1 MKAKQPIAKT
11 MRPSKAITTKYSMAF
26 TLALAAVSLMSSD
39 PVHGFTTPSVG
50 SPTLSSHIRV
60 SSPATLSRSP
70 TQLHVSQIASNDNK
84 SEGAERQNH
93 HNQALEV
100 TIQDLNLIEAE
111 ATGDE
116 AADSE
121 FLKGFGI
128 IALITLFNA
137 SLSPVWHQV
146 YLGNGPPPLFLNAAV
161 SIVAFLGLITG
172 APLLESSGL
181 DKNSA
186 LKQEDS
192 SVEKWSKKSF
202 LGGMELGLWKGLGYV
217 SCSSSCLG
225 IIRSVVLRRASHDCG
240 SLLKISYTISELRAI
255 STAWH

>member
-1 MKAKQPIAKT
+1 
-11 MRPSKAITTKYSMAF
+11 MAF
-26 TLALAAVSLMSSD
+26 TLALTAVSLMSSNH
-39 PVHGFTTPSVG
+39 VHGFTTTSTS
-50 SPTLSSHIRV
+50 SPALSSHIRV
-60 SSPATLSRSP
+60 SSPATLPGSQTR
-70 TQLHVSQIASNDNK
+70 LYVSQIASNDNK
-84 SEGAERQNH
+84 KEGVERQKLQ
-93 HNQALEV
+93 NQAPEV
-100 TIQDLNLIEAE
+100 TLQDLNLVETE
-111 ATGDE
+111 ATADE

-186 LKQEDS
+186 LKQEDG
-192 SVEKWSKKSF
+192 SVEKWSKESF
-202 LGGMELGLWKGLGYV
+202 RGGIELGLWKGLGYV
-217 SCSSSCLG
+217 TCSSA
-225 IIRSVVLRRASHDCG
+225 IVVC
-240 SLLKISYTISELRAI
+240 
-255 STAWH
+255 